1 MAAALD
7 QACVGAAAAH
17 VVLAAVYERTTG
29 RYGQRGRRYVHMDAG
44 HAGQNVCLQA
54 EALHLGTVV
63 VGAFDDRRV
72 RAVLGLPEGQEPL
85 SIMPIGRR

>member
-1 MAAALD
+1 
-7 QACVGAAAAH
+7 
-17 VVLAAVYERTTG
+17 VVFAAVYERTTG